1 MNSALVTWSSFEV
14 VVTAETNTLCG
25 RKGRECAVAARDC
38 CNFRGSRDTLAD
50 PRDMLRRVPDQGDH
64 QDGQVKLARVAW
76 SVTALICLVTAAI
89 LGLRG
94 YYGYAFVTFAVAVAA
109 AINLGD

>member
-1 MNSALVTWSSFEV
+1 
-14 VVTAETNTLCG
+14 
-25 RKGRECAVAARDC
+25 
-38 CNFRGSRDTLAD
+38 
-50 PRDMLRRVPDQGDH
+50 MLRRVPDQGDH